1 MDNAK
6 WDRLFAEIT
15 AWAPELFEKLSRTAQ
30 DPRWHGEGDV
40 LTHTRMVCKALTEM
54 DAFRALPEPEKRMLY
69 LAAVLHDVGKHAVT
83 RLDAEEIHAPGHGRV
98 GSEIARR
105 LLWQQ
110 GFCGSGEA
118 AQFREGIC
126 TLIRY
131 HGLPLHAVEDPD
143 GKRRLLQ
150 MAAQGEVAKGVTV
163 RLLCLLA
170 RADILGRI
178 SHDRQELTEKVESC
192 ELIAREMGCFH
203 GPYPFPDAHTGRSF
217 LKGRNIQPEYP
228 LYDDTWG
235 TVVLMSGLPGT
246 GKDTWIRENL
256 PDLPVVSLDDI
267 RRETGISPLEDQGKV
282 AQIARERARQLLR
295 EKRPFVWNATNIT
308 PQTRGKLVSLFE
320 DYGAAVRIVY
330 LETTASEQKRRNAGR
345 PEAVPEAAVAR
356 MLEKLTPPEQYEASY
371 VNWIYT

>member
-1 MDNAK
+1 
-6 WDRLFAEIT
+6 
-15 AWAPELFEKLSRTAQ
+15 
-30 DPRWHGEGDV
+30 
-40 LTHTRMVCKALTEM
+40 
-54 DAFRALPEPEKRMLY
+54 
-69 LAAVLHDVGKHAVT
+69 VGKYAVT
-83 RLDAEEIHAPGHGRV
+83 RLDAGEIHAPGHGRV
-98 GSEIARR
+98 GAEIARR

-228 LYDDTWG
+228 FYDDTWG

-267 RRETGISPLEDQGKV
+267 RRETGISPLEDQGRV

-345 PEAVPEAAVAR
+345 PEAVPEAAVVR